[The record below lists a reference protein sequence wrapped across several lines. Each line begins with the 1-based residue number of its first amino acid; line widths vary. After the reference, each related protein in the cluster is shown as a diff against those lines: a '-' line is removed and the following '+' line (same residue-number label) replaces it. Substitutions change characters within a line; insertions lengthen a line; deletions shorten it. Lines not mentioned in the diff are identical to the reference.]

1 MESNTANDQPVP
13 MSTRL
18 IGCVSFDQS
27 VGACARLGD
36 EARADDRDVDLAS
49 PHSISVQERLENTML
64 TSATPVRFGVI
75 GLNHNHIFEMTELLL
90 HAGAELAGFHAVED
104 DLAVAYVQRFPIARR
119 LRSEAEILDD
129 PSIHLVA
136 SAAISDE
143 RGPLGIRT
151 MRVGKDFVSD
161 KPAFTSLD
169 VLGEARRVQ
178 RETGRIYSIDFGE
191 RLRNRAMVMAG
202 ELVAAGAIGRVLQ
215 TIGLGPHRLNAHT
228 RPAWYPF
235 SRERNGGILTDIGSH
250 QADHFLFFTGS
261 TTAEVVASQVGNLAH
276 PERPEFED
284 FGDAL
289 VRGNGGTG
297 YFRVDWFTPDGL
309 SGWGD
314 GRLTILGSDGFIE
327 VRKNVDIAGRP
338 GASHVFL
345 VDQRST
351 QYIDCANVEL
361 PHFRL
366 LLDDVRNRTET
377 SMPQAHAFLAAE
389 LALRAELQAQR
400 IHPSRELSHA

>member
-1 MESNTANDQPVP
+1 MPS
-13 MSTRL
+13 
-18 IGCVSFDQS
+18 
-27 VGACARLGD
+27 
-36 EARADDRDVDLAS
+36 S
-49 PHSISVQERLENTML
+49 P
-64 TSATPVRFGVI
+64 APVRFGVI

-90 HAGAELAGFHAVED
+90 EAGAELVGFYAIED
-104 DLAVAYVQRFPIARR
+104 DLAAAYVQRFPDARR
-119 LRSEAEILDD
+119 LRREAEILEN
-129 PSIHLVA
+129 PSIQLVA

-143 RGPLGIRT
+143 RGPLGIRV
-151 MRVGKDFVSD
+151 MGAGKDFVSD

-169 VLGEARRVQ
+169 VLAEARRVQ
-178 RETGRIYSIDFGE
+178 RETERIFSVDFGE
-191 RLRNRAMVMAG
+191 RLRNGAMVKAA

-215 TIGLGPHRLNAHT
+215 TIGMGPHRLNVRT
-228 RPAWYPF
+228 RPAWFF
-235 SRERNGGILTDIGSH
+235 SRDRSGGILTDIGSH

-261 TTAEVVASQVGNLAH
+261 TTAEVVASQVGNLDH
-276 PERPEFED
+276 PETPELED

-309 SGWGD
+309 AAWGD
-314 GRLTILGSDGFIE
+314 GRLTILGTDGFIE
-327 VRKNVDIAGRP
+327 VRKNIDIAGRP
-338 GASHVFL
+338 GAGHVFL
-345 VDQRST
+345 VDPRST
-351 QYIDCANVEL
+351 QYVDCADVEL

-400 IHPSRELSHA
+400 LPSNPELALA